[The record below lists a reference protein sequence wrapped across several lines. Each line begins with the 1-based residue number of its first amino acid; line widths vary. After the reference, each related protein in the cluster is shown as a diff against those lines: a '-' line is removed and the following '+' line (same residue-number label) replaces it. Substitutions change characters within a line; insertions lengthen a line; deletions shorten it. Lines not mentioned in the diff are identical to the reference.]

1 MDIIFFFYMDTAQVL
16 PCKVIFYIGINSLK
30 KGLLGCFRSLYLFGC
45 LQQVNVSNGILQ
57 LSPTLELGLL
67 LASIILL
74 IAYSSS
80 LFSCLMAFTVA
91 VDFTRIYAILEI
103 VAPYRVED
111 KTWIIFWASILWQI

>member
-1 MDIIFFFYMDTAQVL
+1 L
-16 PCKVIFYIGINSLK
+16 
-30 KGLLGCFRSLYLFGC
+30 
-45 LQQVNVSNGILQ
+45 SNGILQ

-74 IAYSSS
+74 IAYSPS

-103 VAPYRVED
+103 VAPSRVED
-111 KTWIIFWASILWQI
+111 KTWIIFWVSILWQI